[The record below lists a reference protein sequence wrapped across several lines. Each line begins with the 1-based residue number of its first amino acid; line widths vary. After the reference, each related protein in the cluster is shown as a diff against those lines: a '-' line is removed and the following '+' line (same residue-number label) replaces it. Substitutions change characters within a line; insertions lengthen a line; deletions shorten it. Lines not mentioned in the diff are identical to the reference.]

1 MIKLN
6 RTVSTLLLTSALLT
20 LNGCSALSSVY
31 GSIQKDISDIHF
43 ENKIS
48 ESQFY
53 IKEANA
59 LMFEGDYASA
69 KLKLDEAYMLYPRQ
83 ASLHEAY
90 RNYYQFTRNRKLAK
104 LATLRF
110 DRMVEKSHALNLKG
124 RYAMVQLDSPQ
135 LASDL
140 FTLSI
145 TYHDENTAT
154 LVNIATLG
162 YTTGD
167 YALALSSL
175 KMLNKLGHMSPEAA
189 LIEYLVANQLG
200 DTDTMQVVKLIMK
213 NSWPDSKQYKFIG
226 SGMDTVIMP
235 TGNS

>member
-6 RTVSTLLLTSALLT
+6 RTVSALLITSTLLT
-20 LNGCSALSSVY
+20 LNGCSALTSVY

-43 ENKIS
+43 ESKIS
-48 ESQFY
+48 RSQFW

-69 KLKLDEAYMLYPRQ
+69 KLKLDEAYKLYPRQ
-83 ASLHEAY
+83 ASLHEGY
-90 RNYYQFTRNRKLAK
+90 RNYYEFTGNQRLAK

-110 DRMVEKSHALNLKG
+110 DRMVEKSNALNLKG

-189 LIEYLVANQLG
+189 LIEYLVANQL
-200 DTDTMQVVKLIMK
+200 DDNDTMQVVKLIMK
-213 NSWPDSKQYKFIG
+213 SSWPDSKQYKFIN
-226 SGMDTVIMP
+226 SGLETVVKPI
-235 TGNS
+235 GNS